1 MKMKIFRFEIT
12 YLNEECKDNIKEV
25 GFVWGDSYAEAVEN
39 LSIYTQEE
47 CIIEIKLYEIESY
60 INGTILLDDIIA
72 SIMYKY
78 DDSEKERLK

>member
-1 MKMKIFRFEIT
+1 MKSIEEKKEGEEI
-12 YLNEECKDNIKEV
+12 E
-25 GFVWGDSYAEAVEN
+25 
-39 LSIYTQEE
+39 
-47 CIIEIKLYEIESY
+47 EIKKESEHEIESY